1 MSIMD
6 KIKSFF
12 SGGSSAGADEH
23 AGHDHSAQPQAPAEP
38 MPPADP
44 AGTPMSEPGSDA
56 GEDRPA

>member
-12 SGGSSAGADEH
+12 SGGSSAGAGEH
-23 AGHDHSAQPQAPAEP
+23 AGHDHSTQPQAPAEP

-44 AGTPMSEPGSDA
+44 AGMPMSEPGSDA
-56 GEDRPA
+56 DEDRPA